1 MKIDEI
7 EKLISKYDLQI
18 QAAEWLAKIQEK
30 RREWLVWLVH
40 FYDFIIIIL
49 LITIVNINLIKLFNF
64 SVNL

>member
-7 EKLISKYDLQI
+7 EKFISKYDLQI

-30 RREWLVWLVH
+30 RREWVVWLVR

-49 LITIVNINLIKLFNF
+49 FMAIVTTILIKLFNF